1 MELEERRR
9 AALEIAAK
17 KELER
22 ANKPKVVREKKT
34 EWEVSMIKGMKLI
47 EDKTFYHVKWIGWPK
62 LTWEP
67 EENLGNCQDH
77 IDNFLIEE
85 KTRLREE
92 ETRRQREEEE
102 GAYEVARILEVKFS
116 KNKEK
121 REFLIR

>member
-47 EDKTFYHVKWIGWPK
+47 EDKTF
-62 LTWEP
+62 
-67 EENLGNCQDH
+67 
-77 IDNFLIEE
+77 
-85 KTRLREE
+85 
-92 ETRRQREEEE
+92 
-102 GAYEVARILEVKFS
+102 
-116 KNKEK
+116 
-121 REFLIR
+121 